1 MVVSSRIS
9 IWSIGGLSG
18 RVEVEMGVFPLFW
31 ISVCFCISKAFLKKI
46 EIFLNFFFAL
56 N

>member
-18 RVEVEMGVFPLFW
+18 RDEVEMGVFHLIW
-31 ISVCFCISKAFLKKI
+31 ISACFCIPKMFLKKN
-46 EIFLNFFFAL
+46 EIFLNFFFVL

>member
-18 RVEVEMGVFPLFW
+18 RDEVEMGVFYLIW
-31 ISVCFCISKAFLKKI
+31 ISVCFCTSKAFLKKI
-46 EIFLNFFFAL
+46 EFFLNCFFAL